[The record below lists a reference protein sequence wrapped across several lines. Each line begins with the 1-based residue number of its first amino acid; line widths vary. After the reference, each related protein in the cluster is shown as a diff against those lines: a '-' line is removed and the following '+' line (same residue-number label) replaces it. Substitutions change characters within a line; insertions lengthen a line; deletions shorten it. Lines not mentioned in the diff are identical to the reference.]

1 MYVLLFDIIERLALI
16 KRQSSVK
23 NMTELH
29 LITLGGV
36 RVLMNGRDITADL
49 PVKIIALLIYLARHK
64 MPKSRE
70 HLAELLWPD
79 RTAKQA
85 YGSLRTAISKSKPF
99 LGDILH
105 TNYHEIGIHA
115 WLDANRFEEL
125 LQTPNTV
132 GEALSLYQGDFMASF
147 FTSDAREYEDWQ
159 LRETEK
165 LSEQFMQAT
174 VSYIGVLQGLSRPK
188 EAIVLA
194 RHALGM
200 SPLREDLQRAL
211 ILLYHAAGDRVSA
224 LRQYDV
230 YRSLLWEEL
239 GLEPDASLQALQKQ
253 LEQSP
258 LIPTITEYP
267 LPTRLTSFVG
277 RAESLHQLDRLIRD
291 NRLITISATGGAGK
305 TRLAIEMAYR
315 HRENFRDGVYFVDLS
330 EITHADHVL
339 PTIAKALGLP
349 DDTNP
354 LAQTTI
360 YLQNREMLFICDN
373 FEHVIDASNV
383 IGHWLN
389 HAPQVVFL
397 ITSREPLKLYGE
409 CVYELQSLSLQ
420 ESYQLFYERLRA
432 IHADF
437 YRTEAVD
444 TQIRAICQRLDGL
457 PLAIELAA
465 IRARTMSLP
474 EIDAGLSHRLNL
486 LKSDLRN
493 MPRRQR
499 TIFATIEWSYSLLT
513 PAQRT
518 LFHRLSVFRGGWTHE
533 ATRFLSP
540 DADELIPLVEK
551 NLVRRLFTGTHRYTM
566 LEPIREYAYYQLEK
580 SGKCADAQN
589 AHAQWLMTFAEETER
604 LLRTS
609 AHYTITTRV
618 REEEENI
625 RVALDYLAN
634 QPDQLETYART
645 ISALSWVW
653 NFMRVVNLP
662 FHHAQQAIAKAEHL
676 PIHIRASLLVGGGH
690 SADGLGYHD
699 LAEEWQRE
707 GLRLYEALGDMT
719 NVHYTRFFLT
729 GRMTNL
735 EEAIAWLY
743 KLRKIALQ
751 TEDDYLFSIVNV
763 NLGVSLLQVSQIQ
776 QSKIVLEEGLSVSER
791 HNYGLFIPIYYIN
804 LANANYANGN
814 LETSFKLLEQSYVIS
829 QNDGNLF
836 NEALS
841 LLELCELCFAIGRID
856 DLIAYLRQ
864 SERLVKDLNLP
875 FVTLRFYFWRGV
887 LASNHGNIPQFYT
900 AYTQVFRNI
909 HLDNGNM
916 LSYIVNSLL
925 YLIYFM
931 SKRGVFLEECATL
944 IGGLDTY
951 RNQLHMS
958 YWSFQK
964 DWYEQTLEA
973 LDNKYADH
981 YVQGKSLPITAV
993 LENAQGLLDKLL
1005 Q

>member
-1 MYVLLFDIIERLALI
+1 
-16 KRQSSVK
+16 
-23 NMTELH
+23 MTELH
-29 LITLGGV
+29 IITLGGV

-49 PVKIIALLIYLARHK
+49 PIKIIALLIYLARHK
-64 MPKSRE
+64 VPKSRE

-105 TNYHEIGIHA
+105 TNYHEIGINA

-132 GEALSLYQGDFMASF
+132 GEALSLYEGDFMASF
-147 FTSDAREYEDWQ
+147 FTGDARDYEDWQ

-165 LSEQFMQAT
+165 LTEQFMQAT
-174 VSYIGVLQGLSRPK
+174 VSYIGVLQGVSRPK

-211 ILLYHAAGDRVSA
+211 ILLYHTAGDRVSA

-239 GLEPDASLQALQKQ
+239 GLEPDISLQALQKQ
-253 LEQSP
+253 LERSP

-277 RAESLHQLDRLIRD
+277 RTDPLHHLDRLIK
-291 NRLITISATGGAGK
+291 NNALITISATGGAGK

-315 HRENFRDGVYFVDLS
+315 LRDNFRDGVCFVDLS

-349 DDTNP
+349 DDPNP

-360 YLQNREMLFICDN
+360 YLQNREMLLICDN
-373 FEHVIDASNV
+373 FEHVIDASSV
-383 IGHWLN
+383 IAHWLN

-409 CVYELQSLSLQ
+409 TVYELQSLSLQ

-437 YRTEAVD
+437 YRTETVD
-444 TQIRAICQRLDGL
+444 NQIKAICQRLDGL

-465 IRARTMSLP
+465 IRARTMSLD
-474 EIDAGLSHRLNL
+474 EIDAGLSLSLDL

-533 ATRFLSP
+533 ATRVLSP
-540 DADELIPLVEK
+540 DTDELMPLVEK

-566 LEPIREYAYYQLEK
+566 LEPIREYAFYQLEK
-580 SGKCADAQN
+580 SGDCADAQN
-589 AHAQWLMTFAEETER
+589 AHAQWLLRFAEESER
-604 LLRTS
+604 LLRISTHS
-609 AHYTITTRV
+609 TIITHI

-625 RVALDYLAN
+625 RVALDYLAT
-634 QPDQLETYART
+634 QPNQLETYARI
-645 ISALSWVW
+645 ISALSWIW

-699 LAEEWQRE
+699 LAEKWQQA
-707 GLRLYEALGDMT
+707 GLRLYLEIGDMT
-719 NVHYTRFFLT
+719 NVYYTRFFVT
-729 GRMTNL
+729 GRMPNSA
-735 EEAIAWLY
+735 ESIASLSD
-743 KLRKIALQ
+743 LRKIALQ
-751 TEDDYLFSIVNV
+751 SQDDYLLSMVNI
-763 NLGVSLLQVSQIQ
+763 NLGVTLLHVNNIKK
-776 QSKIVLEEGLSVSER
+776 SKIILEEGLAVCER
-791 HNYGLFIPIYYIN
+791 NQYDMFIPIYYLN
-804 LANANYANGN
+804 LSNANYANGD
-814 LETSFKLLEQSYVIS
+814 LETSFKLLEQSYVMS
-829 QNDGNLF
+829 QNDGNTF

-841 LLELCELCFAIGRID
+841 LLELCELCYSIGRMD
-856 DLIAYLRQ
+856 DLVAYLRQ
-864 SERLVKDLNLP
+864 SERLVKDLNMP
-875 FVTLRFYFWRGV
+875 IVTLKFYFWRGV
-887 LASNHGNIPQFYT
+887 LASRHGDIPQFYT
-900 AYTQVFRNI
+900 AYTQIFRNI
-909 HLDNGNM
+909 HLDNTNM
-916 LSYIVNSLL
+916 SAYIINSLL
-925 YLIYFM
+925 CLIYFTT
-931 SKRGVFLEECATL
+931 KQGNFLMECATL
-944 IGGLDTY
+944 LGGLDAY
-951 RNQLHMS
+951 RDSLNMS

-964 DWYEQTLEA
+964 KWRDNALEA
-973 LDNKYADH
+973 LDHNYTAH
-981 YVQGKSLPITAV
+981 YEHGTSLTITTV
-993 LENAQGLLDKLL
+993 LQDAEELLDKLL